1 LFSVERRH
9 SKTFSFALSS
19 EENTFFEC
27 FSGPANWNKNDG
39 LPAGVFGTDGRHNP
53 LITKAIEGTACQF
66 MPNQHPLQIHST
78 QATSQAPPRRT
89 AVLTHKRHTETAYCR
104 RGLRDKA
111 IMARKPGL
119 LQYNRQA
126 RA

>member
-1 LFSVERRH
+1 VERRH
-9 SKTFSFALSS
+9 SKTFPFALSS
-19 EENTFFEC
+19 EEYTFFEC
-27 FSGPANWNKNDG
+27 FFGPANWNKKDG
-39 LPAGVFGTDGRHNP
+39 LPANVFGTHNRHNL
-53 LITKAIEGTACQF
+53 LITKAIEGAARKF
-66 MPNQHPLQIHST
+66 MPNQRPLQIHST

-89 AVLTHKRHTETAYCR
+89 AILTHKRHTETAYCR